1 MTTILTSVNKK
12 GFLPDDYYT
21 FSVIFLFSSDKPTEE
36 LDFTLF
42 RSTTCLQLTQLRDL
56 DAAHWHTT
64 ETAASEA
71 SEASSGISHTRAA
84 AGPAERRYQHAKQ
97 Q

>member
-1 MTTILTSVNKK
+1 MTTILTSVNKN

-64 ETAASEA
+64 ETAAASEA

-84 AGPAERRYQHAKQ
+84 PPAERRYQHAKQ

>member
-1 MTTILTSVNKK
+1 MVSYLMIITH
-12 GFLPDDYYT
+12 FLSY
-21 FSVIFLFSSDKPTEE
+21 FFFSSDKPTEE
-36 LDFTLF
+36 LHFTLF

-64 ETAASEA
+64 ETAAASEA

>member
-1 MTTILTSVNKK
+1 MTASLTSVNKK

-21 FSVIFLFSSDKPTEE
+21 FSVIFFS
-36 LDFTLF
+36 LQFTLF
-42 RSTTCLQLTQLRDL
+42 RSTTCVQLTQLRDL

-64 ETAASEA
+64 ETAAASEA

>member
-1 MTTILTSVNKK
+1 MTESVNKK

-21 FSVIFLFSSDKPTEE
+21 FSVIFLFPPTNQQKS
-36 LDFTLF
+36 FTLF